1 MYYPELLEIVNLTGA
16 KEAIERLDKY
26 LAFLPMDSN
35 EIITTSKMV
44 TLLSLDYDIVDAILR
59 KMYELGFFKKVYIVV
74 CPECGREIFTAE
86 QENLMEKISNYEE
99 CIKCDSEI
107 SINTSDIY
115 VGYKLKKHIPIDR
128 RDLIKETEKLFNST
142 TINDENETLEKLFK
156 EHRENPHDFF
166 YNPSEAQLS
175 ELRNLYES
183 LDDEFETTTEQGK
196 PLEGL
201 VVKLFNLCKGMNATP
216 VIRTKTNQIDC
227 TVRNDYIIQL
237 TVYKELGSIFRCECK
252 NEPKKKPGNT
262 YYRKLSDIIKNS
274 KFNDEH
280 SVGIL
285 VSRLKPAIT
294 CETIAR
300 ENFLRDNIVIINLC
314 NEDLKDILYNGTNLL
329 DRIQEKIQAIK
340 GNFST
345 APDAHKLYR
354 KDSLETTEECI

>member
-1 MYYPELLEIVNLTGA
+1 M
-16 KEAIERLDKY
+16 
-26 LAFLPMDSN
+26 
-35 EIITTSKMV
+35 
-44 TLLSLDYDIVDAILR
+44 
-59 KMYELGFFKKVYIVV
+59 
-74 CPECGREIFTAE
+74 
-86 QENLMEKISNYEE
+86 
-99 CIKCDSEI
+99 
-107 SINTSDIY
+107 
-115 VGYKLKKHIPIDR
+115 KKHIPIDR
-128 RDLIKETEKLFNST
+128 RDLIRETNKLFNST
-142 TINDENETLEKLFK
+142 AINDEKETLEKLFK

-166 YNPSEAQLS
+166 YNPSEEQLS
-175 ELRNLYES
+175 ELRDLYES
-183 LDDEFETTTEQGK
+183 LDDEFKTTTDKGK

-201 VVKLFNLCKGMNATP
+201 VVKLFNLCLGMNATS

-227 TVRNDYIIQL
+227 TVRNDYLIEL

-252 NEPKKKPGNT
+252 NETKKPGNS

-285 VSRLKPAIT
+285 VSRLKPAST

-314 NEDLKDILYNGTNLL
+314 DEDLKDILYNGTNLL
-329 DRIQEKIQAIK
+329 DRIQEKIQAVK

-354 KDSLETTEECI
+354 KNILETKEKCI

>member
-1 MYYPELLEIVNLTGA
+1 MIL
-16 KEAIERLDKY
+16 
-26 LAFLPMDSN
+26 
-35 EIITTSKMV
+35 
-44 TLLSLDYDIVDAILR
+44 DAILR

-86 QENLMEKISNYEE
+86 QENLMKKISNYEE

-107 SINTSDIY
+107 NINTNDIY

-128 RDLIKETEKLFNST
+128 RDLIRETNKLFNST
-142 TINDENETLEKLFK
+142 AINDEKETLEKLFK
-156 EHRENPHDFF
+156 E
-166 YNPSEAQLS
+166 
-175 ELRNLYES
+175 LRDLYES
-183 LDDEFETTTEQGK
+183 LDDEFKTTTDKGK

-201 VVKLFNLCKGMNATP
+201 VVKLFNLCLGMNATS

-227 TVRNDYIIQL
+227 TVRNDYIIEL

-252 NEPKKKPGNT
+252 NETKKPGNS

-285 VSRLKPAIT
+285 VSRLKPAST

-300 ENFLRDNIVIINLC
+300 ENFLRDNIVVINLC
-314 NEDLKDILYNGTNLL
+314 DADLKDILYNGTNLL

-340 GNFST
+340 GDFST

-354 KDSLETTEECI
+354 KDILETKEKCI